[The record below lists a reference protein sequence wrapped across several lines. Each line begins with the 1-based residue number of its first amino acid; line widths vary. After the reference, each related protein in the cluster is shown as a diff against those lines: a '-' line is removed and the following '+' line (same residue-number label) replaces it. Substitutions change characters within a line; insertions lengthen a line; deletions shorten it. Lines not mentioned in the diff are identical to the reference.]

1 MDAVERVFG
10 KKLADLTDEE
20 KRVWRQA
27 VRTARYYRDHE
38 RGKHRNRT
46 NAQWRKRDVIEALGI
61 PARCQRCGYDRYI
74 GALDFHHRDPA
85 TKTRALQMSNFG
97 FDTLIE
103 EAKKCDLI
111 CANCHREHHHR
122 HPSKKSGGRP
132 RKPLHPQVAAYL
144 EAVGVIRPELV
155 QDVHMVQNVGSCTQV
170 STFA

>member
-1 MDAVERVFG
+1 MDAIERVFG
-10 KKLADLTDEE
+10 KKLQDLTDEE
-20 KRVWRQA
+20 KRVWRRA

-46 NAQWRKRDVIEALGI
+46 NARWRKRDVIQALGI

-85 TKTRALQMSNFG
+85 GKAMRGLNRRRLAAC
-97 FDTLIE
+97 IE

-111 CANCHREHHHR
+111 CANCHREHHR
-122 HPSKKSGGRP
+122 EQQNQNGGRP
-132 RKPLHPQVAAYL
+132 QKPLHPQVAAYL

-155 QDVHMVQNVGSCTQV
+155 QGVHVLQNVSSCTQV
-170 STFA
+170 PTVA